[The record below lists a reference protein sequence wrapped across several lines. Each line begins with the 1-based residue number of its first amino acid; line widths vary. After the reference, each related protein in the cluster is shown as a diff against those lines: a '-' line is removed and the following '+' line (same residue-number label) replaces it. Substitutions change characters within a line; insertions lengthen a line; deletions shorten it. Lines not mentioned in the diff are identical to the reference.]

1 MSYLSWTALLFVE
14 FCILGRFLAGSA
26 VIAVSNWSYMISIA
40 DKEDMATVN
49 VTKKEVTRD
58 LDHCDIPYYVSEFV
72 EREVGNDYD
81 SLRKLGSLIDKLSEN
96 KKQLEEQVS
105 TFPFINI
112 LNVPYDWLSSKIRF
126 N

>member
-1 MSYLSWTALLFVE
+1 MEL
-14 FCILGRFLAGSA
+14 CILGRSLAGSA
-26 VIAVSNWSYMISIA
+26 VLAVSNWSYMISIA
-40 DKEDMATVN
+40 DEENMATVN
-49 VTKKEVTRD
+49 VTKKEGTRD

-105 TFPFINI
+105 TFPF
-112 LNVPYDWLSSKIRF
+112 LF
-126 N
+126 

>member
-1 MSYLSWTALLFVE
+1 
-14 FCILGRFLAGSA
+14 
-26 VIAVSNWSYMISIA
+26 
-40 DKEDMATVN
+40 MATVN

-81 SLRKLGSLIDKLSEN
+81 SLRNLGSLIDKLSEN

-105 TFPFINI
+105 IFPFFNM
-112 LNVPYDWLSSKIRF
+112 LNVPYDFLSSKMSHKI
-126 N
+126 